1 MRHKKPTGAS
11 FCWLLILKVCI
22 EFEGLKSSLFQQDII
37 GQDLIGP
44 LLMYFIV
51 ATKGTVSLLDK
62 ESQLMHDGVR
72 SFVLICI
79 PKHGKIFRIFMVGI
93 AREYFICLVGR
104 VHVKDENS
112 LFIQRIVHVLKD
124 VPYFHLILHIADR
137 VRITRDKIVFPCLG
151 QIQHITF
158 YKSNLLL
165 G

>member
-1 MRHKKPTGAS
+1 
-11 FCWLLILKVCI
+11 
-22 EFEGLKSSLFQQDII
+22 
-37 GQDLIGP
+37 
-44 LLMYFIV
+44 MYFIV

-137 VRITRDKIVFPCLG
+137 VRITRAKSYFPALDKFSILPSIKAIFCLAEVALFSA
-151 QIQHITF
+151 IFNISAL
-158 YKSNLLL
+158 KSSPVTSKPA
-165 G
+165 